1 MFAKDTLF
9 YDHDYSMI
17 MKSQQNRNELLLM
30 TRPGGVSRVVEYKV
44 LCEQSDVLVFGV
56 RWDLQG

>member
-1 MFAKDTLF
+1 MFAKKYTFL
-9 YDHDYSMI
+9 HQAMI
-17 MKSQQNRNELLLM
+17 MKSQQNRIELM